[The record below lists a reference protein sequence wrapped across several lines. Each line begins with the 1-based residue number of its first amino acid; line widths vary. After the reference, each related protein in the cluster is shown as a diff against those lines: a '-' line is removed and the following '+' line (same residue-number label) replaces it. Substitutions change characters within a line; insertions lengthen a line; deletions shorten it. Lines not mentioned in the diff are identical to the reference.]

1 MYRTLIGILSVFA
14 LALLVAGLTFST
26 TVERR
31 ADFRFVN
38 GTEPGSLDPQLTT
51 GEPES
56 RLNDAMF
63 EGLTRFDART
73 LRPAPGV
80 AESWDISEDGL
91 VYTFHLRANARWSNG
106 ELVTAQDFVLSWK
119 RLLNPIVAAEYA
131 YMLFPIRHAEALNT
145 FETRANSLETKILPA
160 LRKLRATAGSGLDA
174 HAWQRFLSAEHVNDP
189 LRGQDDPK
197 LEPLL
202 ARRHGSVSAA
212 DLAEFE
218 AVLQRAVIKLREG
231 AREAKLHF
239 GVDQGVRALDARTLV
254 VELRSPTPYF
264 LELTSHHSAYP
275 VPRSV
280 SQNPK
285 VDDDWFLPGKIVSNG
300 PYRLAA
306 WIVNDH
312 IRLERSETYWGKDEV
327 KLERIDVLPNDNVT
341 TTMNLYLT
349 GAVDWLPKYYPQEM
363 APLLRK
369 RPDFYAEPGLSVYF
383 YRFNT
388 TKKPFDDRRV
398 RQAISLAVD
407 REMIVRDVRGL
418 GELPAHTIVPPG
430 LAGYKPP
437 ASGIRYDVREA
448 RRLLAEAGYPDG
460 KGFPRVGI
468 LYNTFEDHK
477 KIAEVISDQLKR
489 NLGVEITAYNQ
500 EWQSYLESSHAMDY
514 EISRAGWI
522 GDYLDPNT
530 FLDMW
535 VTNGDNNYTGFS
547 SQRYD
552 RLIRLAADVRPL
564 LRDPEPRLADLRD
577 PEPVR
582 ALLAPSTTG
591 SPADQRSAR
600 EKLRF
605 LLFREAES
613 ILVTEEFPI
622 MPLFFYVDAG
632 LIRSHVRGFSMR
644 ERLPDGSMGSNL
656 QDRHPLRSLW
666 VDESARQPQ

>member
-1 MYRTLIGILSVFA
+1 MYRTLIGILGVFA
-14 LALLVAGLTFST
+14 LALTVAGLTFST

-38 GTEPGSLDPQLTT
+38 GTEPSSLDPQLTT

-56 RLNDAMF
+56 RLNDAIF

-91 VYTFHLRANARWSNG
+91 VYTFHLRANARWTNG
-106 ELVTAQDFVLSWK
+106 EPVTAEDFVLSWK
-119 RLLNPIVAAEYA
+119 RLLNPLVAAEYA
-131 YMLFPIRHAEALNT
+131 YMLFPVRHAEALNT
-145 FETRANSLETKILPA
+145 YETRADSVEKKILPA
-160 LRKLRATAGSGLDA
+160 LHELRMASSAGLDA
-174 HAWQRFLSAEHVNDP
+174 RAWQRFLAAEHVNDP
-189 LRGQDDPK
+189 LRGNDDPK

-202 ARRHGSVSAA
+202 ARRNGSLSLA
-212 DLAEFE
+212 DLDDFE
-218 AVLQRAVIKLREG
+218 AVLRRAITKLRDG
-231 AREAKLHF
+231 AREAKAHF
-239 GVDQGVRALDARTLV
+239 GVDQGVRAVDARTLV

-280 SQNPK
+280 SQNVK

-300 PYRLAA
+300 PFKLVT

-312 IRLERSETYWGKDEV
+312 IRLERSETYWGKAEV

-341 TTMNLYLT
+341 TAMNLYLT

-363 APLLRK
+363 APLLRQ
-369 RPDFYAEPGLSVYF
+369 RRDFYAGPGLSVYF
-383 YRFNT
+383 YRFNNK
-388 TKKPFDDRRV
+388 KKPFDDRRV
-398 RQAISLAVD
+398 RQAINLAVD
-407 REMIVRDVRGL
+407 RDMIVQNVRGL
-418 GELPAHTIVPPG
+418 GELAAHTVVPPG
-430 LAGYKPP
+430 LAGYDPP
-437 ASGIRYDVREA
+437 TSGIRYDVKEA

-500 EWQSYLESSHAMDY
+500 EWQSYLETSHAMDY

-522 GDYLDPNT
+522 GDYFDPNT

-552 RLIRLAADVRPL
+552 RLIRLAGDVRPL
-564 LRDPEPRLADLRD
+564 LRDPAPVLAELRD
-577 PEPVR
+577 PEAVR
-582 ALLAPSTTG
+582 ALLGPSAAGT
-591 SPADQRSAR
+591 PAEQRQAR

-622 MPLFFYVDAG
+622 MPLFFYVNAG
-632 LIRSHVRGFSMR
+632 MLRSHVRGFSVS
-644 ERLPDGSMGSNL
+644 ERLPDGSIGSNL
-656 QDRHPLRSLW
+656 QDRHPLRALW
-666 VDESARQPQ
+666 IDDRARSPK

>member
-14 LALLVAGLTFST
+14 LALLVAGLTFSA
-26 TVERR
+26 TVEER

-63 EGLTRFDART
+63 EGLTRLDART
-73 LRPAPGV
+73 LRPSPGV

-91 VYTFHLRANARWSNG
+91 VYTFHLRKNARWSNG
-106 ELVTAQDFVLSWK
+106 EPVTAHDFVLSWK

-131 YMLFPIRHAEALNT
+131 YMLFPIRHAEALNAYAA
-145 FETRANSLETKILPA
+145 RADSIEKKILPA
-160 LRKLRATAGSGLDA
+160 LQKLRQSSPGGVEAR
-174 HAWQRFLSAEHVNDP
+174 AWQRFLSAEHVNDP
-189 LRGQDDPK
+189 LRGNDDPK
-197 LEPLL
+197 LEALL
-202 ARRHGSVSAA
+202 ARRTGSVSAPDFDA
-212 DLAEFE
+212 FE
-218 AVLQRAVIKLREG
+218 AILRQALTTLREG
-231 AREAKLHF
+231 AREAKAHF
-239 GVDQGVRALDARTLV
+239 GVDQGVRAVDAHTLV

-264 LELTSHHSAYP
+264 LELTGHHSAYP

-280 SQNPK
+280 SENPK

-300 PYRLAA
+300 PYRLAT

-312 IRLERSETYWGKDEV
+312 IRLERSETYWGKDQV
-327 KLERIDVLPNDNVT
+327 KIRRIDVLPIDNVT

-369 RPDFYAEPGLSVYF
+369 RPDFYAQPGLSVYF
-383 YRFNT
+383 YRFNN
-388 TKKPFDDRRV
+388 TKKPLDDRRV
-398 RQAISLAVD
+398 RQAINLAVD
-407 REMIVRDVRGL
+407 RDMIVRDVRGL
-418 GELPAHTIVPPG
+418 GELPARTFVPPG
-430 LAGYKPP
+430 LPGYKPP
-437 ASGIRYDVREA
+437 ESGLRYDVKEA
-448 RRLLAEAGYPDG
+448 KRLLAEAGFPDG
-460 KGFPRVGI
+460 KGFPRIGI

-477 KIAEVISDQLKR
+477 KIAEVVADQLKR
-489 NLGVEITAYNQ
+489 NLGIQITAYNQ
-500 EWQSYLESSHAMDY
+500 EWQSYLETSHAMDY
-514 EISRAGWI
+514 EMSRAGWV

-564 LRDPEPRLADLRD
+564 LANPDPVLADLR
-577 PEPVR
+577 EPDAVR
-582 ALLAPSTTG
+582 ALIGPSSAGAP
-591 SPADQRSAR
+591 AEQRAAR

-613 ILVTEEFPI
+613 ILVTEEFPV
-622 MPLFFYVDAG
+622 MPLFYYVNAG
-632 LIRSHVRGFSMR
+632 MIRSHVKGFSVR
-644 ERLPDGSMGSNL
+644 EQLPDGSVISNL
-656 QDRHPLRSLW
+656 QDRHPLNALSI
-666 VDESARQPQ
+666 DESARSSP